1 MVWATADSSI
11 EQERVQKT
19 LRLCIYIY
27 IHKKHVFRFRVCRLR
42 NTKHIGP
49 GSCAHIWD
57 YISMSKDP
65 GLNTLAS
72 LACNIHGLVG
82 WNDPKLWCFFLL
94 NSETIRYIP
103 VICYAMENGPFS
115 SMIYHGS
122 RTQSEVIFS
131 DFPSPCQK
139 LAGVSKG
146 DTPAMV
152 FTPAGTDVHSSSQVS
167 RPHLDLNHCLSSA
180 TSDTKTMG
188 VPMIAAEIRVI
199 KSYSVSCIKELM
211 GVLTVLNATNMDG
224 LIACPEQSGSYRAP
238 QASNPFMHNR
248 K

>member
-1 MVWATADSSI
+1 
-11 EQERVQKT
+11 
-19 LRLCIYIY
+19 
-27 IHKKHVFRFRVCRLR
+27 
-42 NTKHIGP
+42 
-49 GSCAHIWD
+49 
-57 YISMSKDP
+57 
-65 GLNTLAS
+65 
-72 LACNIHGLVG
+72 
-82 WNDPKLWCFFLL
+82 
-94 NSETIRYIP
+94 
-103 VICYAMENGPFS
+103 MENGPFS

-131 DFPSPCQK
+131 DFPSPCQISRG
-139 LAGVSKG
+139 LFWG

-211 GVLTVLNATNMDG
+211 GVLTVFNATNMDG